1 MTKGKHSRNRTS
13 DLRQRA
19 EAALVNESG
28 GVSDLSALSPEDVQK
43 VIHDLRVHQIELEM
57 QNEELRQAH
66 IALEESRDRYL
77 DLYEYAPVGYLTLD
91 NKALILEANLTSANL
106 LEIARESLIGKPLTY
121 FVHEDSQDTFYF
133 HRHQVLQTGM
143 RHNCEIKLVKP
154 DGGWFHVQLESVGI
168 ADSVKQL
175 GRLRTAITDI
185 TDRKL
190 AEEAL
195 QRAHDELE
203 HRVGERTSELVHANQ
218 QLEREIA
225 ERRKAEEALKES
237 QQRLGLALS
246 GAGLGSWDWDLRTRA
261 AFFDQRWAEMLGFFA
276 EEIEPRVKGWERLI
290 HVEDKPRVMEILQEH
305 LEGRR
310 PLFEAE
316 YRLQAKSGEWQWI
329 LTRGRVVERDRDGKP
344 LRAAGTNLNVTGRR
358 RAEQA
363 LRLSEERFRALVEGA
378 QDLIFMKDR
387 HLTYTH
393 ANPAMARLFGRDP
406 SEIIGSRDEDL
417 YGEATGKHIKQVDL
431 RVLQGESIE
440 EEYTA
445 SVKGVQFTL
454 NTVLTPLRDADGTIV
469 GIYGISRDVT
479 ERKRTVPGQR
489 PIAEAYPSHAMKTAL
504 HQARLA
510 AATDSIVL
518 LQGES
523 GSGKDYV
530 ARWIHDHSRRAPG
543 PYFAVNCAA
552 IARDLAESELF
563 GHERGSFTGAH
574 GRKRG
579 LLELAEGGT
588 LLLNEIGELTLS
600 LQSKLL
606 TFLDT
611 RSFMRVGGEKSI
623 TVNARIIAA
632 TNRSLDKEV
641 VEGRFLSPL
650 LYRLNVFA
658 ITVPPLRDRIEDI
671 PVLVEEIM
679 SRLAK
684 ELQLTSLPVIDP
696 ASVAALAGYDWPGNV
711 RELRNVLER
720 SLMLSDG
727 RNLNVALPSI
737 AASHQSWTHA
747 SSFPIHKQTLHDVT
761 DGVIKSLCVEAL
773 RRCEGNKRHA
783 ARMLGISRDSL
794 YRHMKRFG
802 IEHPNP
808 ANDQPD

>member
-1 MTKGKHSRNRTS
+1 MST
-13 DLRQRA
+13 
-19 EAALVNESG
+19 ES
-28 GVSDLSALSPEDVQK
+28 K
-43 VIHDLRVHQIELEM
+43 
-57 QNEELRQAH
+57 
-66 IALEESRDRYL
+66 
-77 DLYEYAPVGYLTLD
+77 
-91 NKALILEANLTSANL
+91 K
-106 LEIARESLIGKPLTY
+106 
-121 FVHEDSQDTFYF
+121 
-133 HRHQVLQTGM
+133 
-143 RHNCEIKLVKP
+143 
-154 DGGWFHVQLESVGI
+154 
-168 ADSVKQL
+168 
-175 GRLRTAITDI
+175 
-185 TDRKL
+185 
-190 AEEAL
+190 
-195 QRAHDELE
+195 
-203 HRVGERTSELVHANQ
+203 RTSELRQANQ
-218 QLEREIA
+218 QLEHEMF
-225 ERRKAEEALKES
+225 ERRKAEEALRES
-237 QQRLGLALS
+237 QQRLDLALS
-246 GAGLGSWDWDLRTRA
+246 GAGLGSWDWDLETRM
-261 AFFDQRWAEMLGFFA
+261 AFFDQRWAEMLGFFP
-276 EEIEPRVKGWERLI
+276 EEIEPHVSGWERLI

-316 YRLQAKSGEWQWI
+316 YRLQDKSGEWQWI
-329 LTRGRVVERDRDGKP
+329 LTRGRVVERDRGGKP
-344 LRAAGTNLNVTGRR
+344 LRAAGTNLNITDRK

-393 ANPAMARLFGRDP
+393 VNPAMARMFGLDV
-406 SEIIGSRDEDL
+406 SAIIGRKDEDF
-417 YGEATGKHIKQVDL
+417 YGEATGGHIKQVDL

-445 SVKGVQFTL
+445 SIRGFQFTL

-479 ERKRTVPGQR
+479 ERKRTVSVQR
-489 PIAEAYPSHAMKTAL
+489 PIAEAYPSQAMKAAL
-504 HQARLA
+504 HEARLA

-523 GSGKDYV
+523 GSGKDYL

-552 IARDLAESELF
+552 IAKDLAESELF

-623 TVNARIIAA
+623 TVNARIVAA
-632 TNRSLDKEV
+632 TNRSLETEV

-658 ITVPPLRDRIEDI
+658 ITVPPLRERIEDI
-671 PVLVEEIM
+671 PTLVEEIM

-684 ELQLTSLPVIDP
+684 ELQLTSLPAIDP
-696 ASVAALAGYDWPGNV
+696 ASV
-711 RELRNVLER
+711 
-720 SLMLSDG
+720 
-727 RNLNVALPSI
+727 VALSGVRLARKRQGI
-737 AASHQSWTHA
+737 AKRARTIIDVIGRPEFECGAPLACRKPPKLVSRVRFSGARAHA
-747 SSFPIHKQTLHDVT
+747 SRC
-761 DGVIKSLCVEAL
+761 DGGGDQIPVCGGPAAL
-773 RRCEGNKRHA
+773 RREHKE
-783 ARMLGISRDSL
+783 SRPHTGHCPGLSL
-794 YRHMKRFG
+794 SAHEAFR
-802 IEHPNP
+802 
-808 ANDQPD
+808 D